1 MAVLPR
7 RSTVSSVAPVC
18 QALIS
23 HIPVSVAMPSV
34 TACTVTAIS
43 AAAR

>member
-1 MAVLPR
+1 MAVSPR
-7 RSTVSSVAPVC
+7 RGAVSSVAPVC

-23 HIPVSVAMPSV
+23 HIPVGVAMPSM